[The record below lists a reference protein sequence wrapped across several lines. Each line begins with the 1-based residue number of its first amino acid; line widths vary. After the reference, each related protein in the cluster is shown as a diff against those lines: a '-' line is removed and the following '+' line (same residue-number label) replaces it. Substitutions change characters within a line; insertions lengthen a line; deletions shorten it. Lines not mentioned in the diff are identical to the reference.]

1 MDLDPPSHQKPTRR
15 PASGAEHTYM
25 PASRNVTRLFGQY
38 SESDKDPETENIGYV
53 LRGQRN
59 VDRVGTPPKNTNQD
73 GGYRNI
79 EEGFHKKGTEER
91 LYSQGESQE
100 ELKKSMFEIAA
111 AEQGAVVKR
120 SSASSLVLAIGPE
133 SFLQGR
139 LTLTCKATVFSLY
152 NAQAH
157 LILDGEKPQIA
168 SVLGTRE
175 SSSGKHIVIV
185 RSWFKRYQSA
195 KVDVYQHSY

>member
-1 MDLDPPSHQKPTRR
+1 MDLDPPFHQKPTRR
-15 PASGAEHTYM
+15 PASGAEHSYV
-25 PASRNVTRLFGQY
+25 PVGRNITRLFGQY
-38 SESDKDPETENIGYV
+38 SENDNDPENENNEYV
-53 LRGQRN
+53 RRGQRN
-59 VDRVGTPPKNTNQD
+59 VDRVGTPTKNTNQE
-73 GGYRNI
+73 GGYRNVD
-79 EEGFHKKGTEER
+79 EGFHKKGMEDR
-91 LYSQGESQE
+91 LYSQGDSQE
-100 ELKKSMFEIAA
+100 ELKKYMFELAMTDR
-111 AEQGAVVKR
+111 EAVVKR

-175 SSSGKHIVIV
+175 SSSGKDTLYCYRLFYHL
-185 RSWFKRYQSA
+185 S
-195 KVDVYQHSY
+195 